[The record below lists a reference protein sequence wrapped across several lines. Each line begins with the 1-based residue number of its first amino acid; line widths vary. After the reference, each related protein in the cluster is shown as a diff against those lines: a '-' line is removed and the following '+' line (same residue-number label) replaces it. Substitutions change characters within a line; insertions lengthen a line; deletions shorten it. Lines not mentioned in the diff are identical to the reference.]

1 MFEAGY
7 LEITTLSE
15 LEIYLMLSKST
26 SILCWSSNFC
36 AMSESLNLS
45 FEFEKRALFKFD
57 PNEVVKLFFPA
68 NLSEWHQTLASA
80 AINICESMHNL
91 HFHSCPDFKEKR
103 GPESIKLFPTCNFV
117 NYSKF
122 MRIIL

>member
-1 MFEAGY
+1 MFVRGY

-36 AMSESLNLS
+36 ALSELLNLS

-57 PNEVVKLFFPA
+57 PNELVKLFFQPTCQR
-68 NLSEWHQTLASA
+68 WHQTLASA

-91 HFHSCPDFKEKR
+91 HFHSCPAVKKNVGLNQLNSF
-103 GPESIKLFPTCNFV
+103 LLVT
-117 NYSKF
+117 
-122 MRIIL
+122 L